1 MPDVDVFK
9 FKLSQPTKVLVRLT
23 YKVSYGDLDVALFRI
38 VKDDTT
44 GEMKPQRVVAD
55 LTAVDN
61 ACLEAPSLP
70 TGQYYVVVRGTNS
83 PEKPSTYSMNNYN
96 IRVYGVQSSGESCV
110 AKKDGGV

>member
-1 MPDVDVFK
+1 MPAHHAVVENSGDGIYLRAIDSGKGTQVNG
-9 FKLSQPTKVLVRLT
+9 VLVRDAVLHT
-23 YKVSYGDLDVALFRI
+23 
-38 VKDDTT
+38 DDQIAF
-44 GEMKPQRVVAD
+44 ERNRFV
-55 LTAVDN
+55 
-61 ACLEAPSLP
+61 LEAPSLP